1 MREIVFDTET
11 TGLDPRTG
19 DRITELGCI
28 EIEDF
33 IPTGRTWHSYVNPQR
48 SVPAKATEITGLT
61 AGFLADK
68 PLFADVADGFLNFI
82 GDSNIVAHNAPFDR
96 GFINMELERVG
107 KPVIANE
114 RWVDTVVMARK
125 MFPGAHASLDAL
137 CKRFGVSLET
147 RDKHGAIIDALLLA
161 DVYLELNGGRERAL
175 DLSGETGDND
185 GMAVFRAQPARPQK
199 LAPRLTEAEAAA
211 HLEFVKTLGARP
223 VWKKTG
229 LL

>member
-19 DRITELGCI
+19 DRITELGCV
-28 EIEDF
+28 EVEDF

-48 SVPAKATEITGLT
+48 SVPEKVTEITGLT
-61 AGFLADK
+61 AEFLADK
-68 PLFADVADGFLNFI
+68 PLFSEIADGFLEFV
-82 GDSNIVAHNAPFDR
+82 GDANVVAHNAPFDR
-96 GFINMELERVG
+96 GFINMELEKIG
-107 KPVIANE
+107 KPVIAND

-125 MFPGAHASLDAL
+125 KFPGAHASLDAL

-175 DLSGETGDND
+175 DLSGNGSETG
-185 GMAVFRAQPARPQK
+185 GMVVFPARPARPTP
-199 LAPRLTEAEAAA
+199 LATRVSEAERAA
-211 HLEFVKTLGARP
+211 HQEFVATLGEGP

>member
-19 DRITELGCI
+19 DRITEMGCV
-28 EIEDF
+28 EVEDF

-61 AGFLADK
+61 AEFLADK
-68 PLFADVADGFLNFI
+68 PLFADVADAFLEFV
-82 GDSNIVAHNAPFDR
+82 GDANVVAHNAPFDR
-96 GFINMELERVG
+96 GFINMELERAG

-114 RWVDTVVMARK
+114 RWIDTVVMARK

-175 DLSGETGDND
+175 DLSGDAGEAGGTV
-185 GMAVFRAQPARPQK
+185 VFPARPARSQP

-211 HLEFVKTLGARP
+211 HLTFVETLGERP